1 MGYQTVMNSKLAKL
15 VQDLR
20 DMPPLEMQKN
30 VSRRQYRIIAR
41 ALDKRG
47 RVICTRTNTYKT
59 SHPVQKH
66 FAVKVGRPDAIYL
79 HAEIS
84 TLLAAKQEVHTLL
97 IARIDSTGKP
107 VSAKPCEICS
117 IAIEQFGVKEII
129 HT

>member
-1 MGYQTVMNSKLAKL
+1 MNSKLAKL
-15 VQDLR
+15 IQDLR
-20 DMPPLEMQKN
+20 DMPPLVLQAGS
-30 VSRRQYRIIAR
+30 SRRQYRVIAR

-66 FAVKVGRPDAIYL
+66 FAVKVGRPDAIFL

-84 TLLAAKQEVHTLL
+84 VLLSAKQDVHTLL
-97 IARIDSTGKP
+97 IARIDTKGNP
-107 VSAKPCEICS
+107 VPAKPCEICS
-117 IAIEQFGVKEII
+117 IAIEQYGVKEII

>member
-1 MGYQTVMNSKLAKL
+1 MNSKLAKL

-20 DMPPLEMQKN
+20 DMPPLELQKGL
-30 VSRRQYRIIAR
+30 SRKQYRVIAR
-41 ALDKRG
+41 ALDRRG

-66 FAVKVGRPDAIYL
+66 FAVKVGRPDAIFL

-84 TLLAAKQEVHTLL
+84 VLLASRQEVHTLL
-97 IARIDSTGKP
+97 IARIDSNGNP

-117 IAIEQFGVKEII
+117 IAIEQYNVKEII